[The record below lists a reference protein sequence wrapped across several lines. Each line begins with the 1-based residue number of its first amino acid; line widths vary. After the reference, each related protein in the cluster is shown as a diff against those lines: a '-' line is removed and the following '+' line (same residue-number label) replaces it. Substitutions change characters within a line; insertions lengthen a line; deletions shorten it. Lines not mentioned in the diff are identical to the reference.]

1 MPASRF
7 PADSFVLPGMRENPI
22 LKEEREE
29 KVKIAVCIKQVPD
42 TTDVKINPKTNT
54 LIREG
59 VASITNPF
67 DEYAVEEALRIKEK
81 HGGEV
86 HVISMGPPQAV
97 EVLKNALAVGADKVY
112 LISDKAFAG
121 ADTLATAYTLAKM
134 IQTIGGADLVICGKQ
149 AIDGDTAQVGPGV
162 ATRMG
167 IPQLTY
173 VSKVREIDPDRKRI
187 VVERLLENGREVV
200 ESSLPALMTVVK
212 DINEPRHPSLLGIK
226 RVAKTQ
232 IPILAAKDIGADE
245 NRIGLKGSPTWV
257 VRVFSPEARGAGGDI
272 LKGEL
277 AEVVPLLAHKLMD
290 TKFIK

>member
-1 MPASRF
+1 M
-7 PADSFVLPGMRENPI
+7 
-22 LKEEREE
+22 
-29 KVKIAVCIKQVPD
+29 KIAVCIKQVPD
-42 TTDVKINPKTNT
+42 TTELKIDPKTNSM
-54 LIREG
+54 IREG

-67 DEYAVEEALRIKEK
+67 DEYAVEEALLLKEK

-112 LISDKAFAG
+112 LVSDKAFAG
-121 ADTLATAYTLAKM
+121 ADTLATAYTLSK
-134 IQTIGGADLVICGKQ
+134 TIKTVVGDFDLVICGKQ

-162 ATRMG
+162 ATRLR

-173 VSKVREIDPDRKRI
+173 VSKVREIDPEKKRI

-200 ESSLPALMTVVK
+200 EASLPALLTVVK
-212 DINEPRHPSLLGIK
+212 DINEPRLPSLLGIK
-226 RVAKTQ
+226 KAAKAQ
-232 IPILAAKDIGADE
+232 IPTLTAKDIGAEE
-245 NRIGLKGSPTWV
+245 NHIGSKGSPTWV
-257 VRVFSPEARGAGGDI
+257 TKIFSPEPRKGGGEI

-277 AEVVPLLAHKLMD
+277 SEVVPLLVDKLME